1 MPFIRGRY
9 HINAIAGEALEA
21 AREAEA
27 ALRALEQ
34 AAQDHESAG
43 DAGNADDDGVGAQS
57 GRSHGAGSDAAGD
70 EFGAQDAAD
79 NAAAQNGGA
88 RGPIRRVEIEAAEL
102 VPAHRGRAER
112 GIVARVHRD
121 NGAAAGNSAVNAGGS
136 GRRAGAGPETNVF
149 SSHGDMVNFLRDE
162 FARDARKNSARA
174 GR

>member
-34 AAQDHESAG
+34 AAQDHESARET
-43 DAGNADDDGVGAQS
+43 GNADDDGESAQS
-57 GRSHGAGSDAAGD
+57 GRVQGTGNAAGDD

-102 VPAHRGRAER
+102 VPAHSGRAER
-112 GIVARVHRD
+112 GMVARVHRGT
-121 NGAAAGNSAVNAGGS
+121 GATAGNEAANAGGS
-136 GRRAGAGPETNVF
+136 GRRTAAGPETHVF
-149 SSHGDMVNFLRDE
+149 SSHGDMLNFLRDE
-162 FARDARKNSARA
+162 FAKDARKNSTRAAR
-174 GR
+174 

>member
-34 AAQDHESAG
+34 AAQDHESARG
-43 DAGNADDDGVGAQS
+43 EGNADDDGAGARSGQS
-57 GRSHGAGSDAAGD
+57 NGAGSDAADD

-102 VPAHRGRAER
+102 VPAHSGRAER

-121 NGAAAGNSAVNAGGS
+121 NGAAAGKYAANAGGV
-136 GRRAGAGPETNVF
+136 GRRTGAGPETHVF
-149 SSHGDMVNFLRDE
+149 SSHGDMLNFLRDE
-162 FARDARKNSARA
+162 FARDARKNSR
-174 GR
+174 R